1 MKKTNVFILTILF
14 ILPLNNVMAF
24 EWFDGQR
31 QGFTLGL
38 GIGYGV
44 VKVDSPAPK
53 ENIESPMISGTLSY
67 AFNDSFQIGLGKK
80 VLMGFKY
87 KNKSVYQELGGV
99 VLDFFMDDYYITVG
113 SGIGG
118 AANKFSLDDYL
129 YGDASFIG
137 LGYNLSEGLNVE
149 FVIGNTK
156 FETTNSIIVTPE
168 KETFFGIL
176 LTTHIY

>member
-1 MKKTNVFILTILF
+1 MKKTNVFILTIFCL
-14 ILPLNNVMAF
+14 LPLNNVIAF

-53 ENIESPMISGTLSY
+53 EDIETPMISGTLSY

-80 VLMGFKY
+80 ALVGFKY
-87 KNKSVYQELGGV
+87 KNKTVYQELGGIV
-99 VLDFFMDDYYITVG
+99 VDVFIDDYYITLG

-118 AANKFSLDDYL
+118 AVNKISLDDSL
-129 YGDASFIG
+129 TGDASFIG
-137 LGYNLSEGLNVE
+137 LGYNLSEGLNIE
-149 FVIGNTK
+149 FVIGQAK
-156 FETTNSIIVTPE
+156 FDTASSIIVTPE
-168 KETFFGIL
+168 KETFLGIL
-176 LTTHIY
+176 FTTHIY